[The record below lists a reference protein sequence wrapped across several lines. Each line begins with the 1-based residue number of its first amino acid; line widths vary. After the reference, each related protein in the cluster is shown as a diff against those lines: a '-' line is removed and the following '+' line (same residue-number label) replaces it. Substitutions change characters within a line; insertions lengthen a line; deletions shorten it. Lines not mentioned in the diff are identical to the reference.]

1 MDNKTH
7 ILVVDD
13 DPQIC
18 DLLQDYL
25 QQYGFIVTTA
35 HNGDAMQAA
44 LDKHIIQLVILD
56 LMLPG
61 DDGLTLCKK
70 LREQSD
76 VIIIMLSAVHEESD
90 RIVGLEIGADDY
102 LPKPFSPREL
112 LARIKAQLRRSSGQL
127 NKTTSSLA
135 QLPIRTF
142 NQWQLDCNRRVLIT
156 HDHITV
162 PLSSGEYELLLA
174 FLNHPN
180 RVLSRD
186 QLIDLTRGEN
196 STPFDRSIDTQVARL
211 RKKIEPDPK
220 QPTTLITV
228 RGGGYQFITHTHSTT
243 ES

>member
-1 MDNKTH
+1 MDNNTH

-25 QQYGFIVTTA
+25 QQYGFIVSTA
-35 HNGDAMQAA
+35 HNGDAMQDV
-44 LDKHIIQLVILD
+44 LDKHMIQLVILD

-70 LREQSD
+70 IREQSD
-76 VIIIMLSAVHEESD
+76 VIIIMLSAIHEESD

-127 NKTTSSLA
+127 NKTTSALE
-135 QLPIRTF
+135 QLPIKTF
-142 NQWQLDCNRRVLIT
+142 NQWRLDCNRRVLIT

-186 QLIDLTRGEN
+186 QLIDLTHGEN
-196 STPFDRSIDTQVARL
+196 SAPFDRSIDTQVARL

-220 QPTTLITV
+220 QPATLITV

>member
-90 RIVGLEIGADDY
+90 RIVG
-102 LPKPFSPREL
+102 
-112 LARIKAQLRRSSGQL
+112 
-127 NKTTSSLA
+127 
-135 QLPIRTF
+135 
-142 NQWQLDCNRRVLIT
+142 
-156 HDHITV
+156 
-162 PLSSGEYELLLA
+162 
-174 FLNHPN
+174 
-180 RVLSRD
+180 
-186 QLIDLTRGEN
+186 
-196 STPFDRSIDTQVARL
+196 
-211 RKKIEPDPK
+211 
-220 QPTTLITV
+220 
-228 RGGGYQFITHTHSTT
+228 
-243 ES
+243 

>member
-1 MDNKTH
+1 MDSKAH

-35 HNGDAMQAA
+35 HNGETMQAV
-44 LDKHIIQLVILD
+44 LDTHTIQLVILD

-70 LREQSD
+70 IREQSD

-112 LARIKAQLRRSSGQL
+112 LARIKAQLRRSNGQL
-127 NKTTSSLA
+127 NKTTSSLT

-186 QLIDLTRGEN
+186 QLIDLTHGEN

-228 RGGGYQFITHTHSTT
+228 RGGGYQFITDTHSKT
-243 ES
+243 

>member
-1 MDNKTH
+1 MDKKTH

-25 QQYGFIVTTA
+25 QQYGFVVTTA
-35 HNGDAMQAA
+35 HNGNAMQEA

-56 LMLPG
+56 VMLPG

-127 NKTTSSLA
+127 NKNTSSLT
-135 QLPIRTF
+135 QLPIRIF
-142 NQWQLDCNRRVLIT
+142 NQWRLDCNRRVLIT

-186 QLIDLTRGEN
+186 QLIDLTHGEK

-228 RGGGYQFITHTHSTT
+228 RGGGYQFIIHTQLAT
-243 ES
+243 